1 VILLLVMSEIK
12 NVTIVQKLRMMGFDQ
27 RMKIW
32 YIKPVDKCHIST
44 VRGL

>member
-1 VILLLVMSEIK
+1 MSEVK
-12 NVTIVQKLRMMGFDQ
+12 NVTIVQKLRMMGSDQ

-32 YIKPVDKCHIST
+32 FIKPVDKCHIST